1 MKYKVGDL
9 VSKPIIGICNVE
21 DTLYLDAEGKK
32 NNKLYYL
39 LIPIEDKQEK
49 IYVPVSTSET
59 TLRSCLTKDEAW
71 CLIKRIPEIP
81 SAWIENEKM
90 REQKYKEA
98 VKSNDPEQLVSIIK
112 IIYQRKAK
120 RLAQGKKT
128 TSSDAKYFQIAENL
142 LYAELGAALGK
153 PKQEICQMI
162 IDQSREK

>member
-1 MKYKVGDL
+1 
-9 VSKPIIGICNVE
+9 
-21 DTLYLDAEGKK
+21 
-32 NNKLYYL
+32 
-39 LIPIEDKQEK
+39 
-49 IYVPVSTSET
+49 
-59 TLRSCLTKDEAW
+59 
-71 CLIKRIPEIP
+71 
-81 SAWIENEKM
+81 M
-90 REQKYKEA
+90 REQKYKQA

-162 IDQSREK
+162 IDQSREN

>member
-9 VSKPIIGICNVE
+9 VSKPVVGICNVE
-21 DTLYLDAEGKK
+21 DMLYLDAEGKK
-32 NNKLYYL
+32 NDKLYYL
-39 LIPIEDKQEK
+39 LIPVEDQQEK
-49 IYVPVSTSET
+49 IYVPVSSSET
-59 TLRSCLTKDEAW
+59 TLRPCMTKEEARG
-71 CLIKRIPEIP
+71 LIKRIPEIP

-98 VKSNDPEQLVSIIK
+98 VKSNNPEQLVSIIK

-120 RLAQGKKT
+120 RLAQGKKS
-128 TSSDAKYFQIAENL
+128 TSADAKYFQIAENL